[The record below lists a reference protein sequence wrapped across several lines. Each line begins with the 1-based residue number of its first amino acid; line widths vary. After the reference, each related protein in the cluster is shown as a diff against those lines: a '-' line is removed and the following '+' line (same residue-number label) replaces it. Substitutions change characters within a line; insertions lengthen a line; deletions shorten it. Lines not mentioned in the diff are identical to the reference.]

1 MTVIRLHGILKKEFG
16 ETFNMSIRRAK
27 EVIDAISANK
37 PAFKNR
43 INELSQQGIHYSIVV
58 DGEAIQTQEQYKAA
72 TSPCIVDLVPV
83 ICGYGAVAV
92 GVVGAG
98 LIWGGVVAGGATFVG
113 AAVIGSMLVSAGVA
127 ALGMALQMAMAP
139 KPEMKRTESTIS
151 GAKQSFMLSS
161 KANLLE
167 QGNPVPVGYG
177 RLRVGSSVI
186 QATVKSYPQT
196 QKTRDALIGDGKP
209 NGVATSLR

>member
-37 PAFKNR
+37 PTFKNR
-43 INELSQQGIHYSIVV
+43 IHELSQQGIHYSIVV
-58 DGEAIQTQEQYKAA
+58 DGEAIQTQEQYGAA

-83 ICGYGAVAV
+83 ICGYGAVA
-92 GVVGAG
+92 A
-98 LIWGGVVAGGATFVG
+98 GVVAVGAFAAAAGGVGATIG
-113 AAVIGSMLVSAGVA
+113 ITAAMWVSVGVA
-127 ALGMALQMAMAP
+127 ALGMAVQMAMAP
-139 KPEMKRTESTIS
+139 KPDMKRTESTVS

-161 KANLLE
+161 KANLIE

-196 QKTRDALIGDGKP
+196 QKTKDALVGDGKP

>member
-27 EVIDAISANK
+27 EVLDAISVNK
-37 PAFKNR
+37 PLFKHR
-43 INELSQQGIHYSIVV
+43 ITELSQQGIHYTLIV
-58 DGEAIQTQEQYKAA
+58 DGEALQSAEQFNAS
-72 TSPCIVDLVPV
+72 TSPCIVDIVPV
-83 ICGYGAVAV
+83 ICGFGAVAI
-92 GVVGAG
+92 GVVGAAA
-98 LIWGGVVAGGATFVG
+98 IAGGITVG
-113 AAVIGSMLVSAGVA
+113 ATTTIGALLISVGIS
-127 ALGMALQMAMAP
+127 ALGMALQMALAP